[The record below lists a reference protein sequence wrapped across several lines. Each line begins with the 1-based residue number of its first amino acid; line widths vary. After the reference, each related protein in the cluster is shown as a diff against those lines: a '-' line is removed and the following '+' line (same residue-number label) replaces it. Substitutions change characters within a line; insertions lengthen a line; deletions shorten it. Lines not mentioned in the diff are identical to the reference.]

1 MIKSEADNFEASV
14 HASAARKPFIA
25 SIPKIILSGKVVHA
39 FVNSSLSFIAMLPK
53 ITLSTPDEKIKSR
66 VSRSLTPPPS

>member
-1 MIKSEADNFEASV
+1 MIF
-14 HASAARKPFIA
+14 
-25 SIPKIILSGKVVHA
+25 SGKVIQA
-39 FVNSSLSFIAMLPK
+39 FVNSSLSFIAILPK